1 MRILGATL
9 REVTPAGGRGALVAL
24 DALGALTS
32 SAPFEGV
39 GALTREVARLAAGEP
54 FLLAVDLAIV
64 APQGPGK
71 PRRVDGW
78 IHRRLGLRLAASRA
92 GAGLYGADLITALAT
107 AGHPALPYPDRDRR
121 RTGLVEI
128 HPELVLK
135 AIVWESSSAAASQLP
150 DREDVLRALEVPVY
164 RGARLARAAWADR
177 FAALDRAIRVV
188 AGAPGF
194 DHPAIR
200 EELTK
205 AVTVDAVDRAA
216 AAFDASLLASAA
228 RRYLEEPERCAFV
241 GDRETGYTVVPADA
255 FLRRVV
261 LRESARGADR
271 GALFPR
277 ASLRERLKSHA
288 DVRPLELL
296 DLPGRAQHF
305 EAVFRESPLFEFDNV
320 DEMLWWKHCRHL
332 NGPEV
337 PQEGLKE
344 LVVKLDTSAASADGS
359 PLRLTRSRHKTL
371 SFRFEPPQTW
381 RARIAPRDGRTYPFR
396 VLRATYEG

>member
-24 DALGALTS
+24 DPQGGLAS
-32 SAPFEGV
+32 SAPFDGV
-39 GALTREVARLAAGEP
+39 GALTREVGRLAAGEP
-54 FLLAVDLAIV
+54 FLLAVDVAIV
-64 APQGPGK
+64 SPQGTGK

-78 IHRRLGLRLAASRA
+78 IQRRLGVRLAASRS
-92 GAGLYGADLITALAT
+92 GSHGADLITALAT

-135 AIVWESSSAAASQLP
+135 AIVWESSAAAGAPQLP
-150 DREDVLRALEVPVY
+150 DREDVLRAIEIPVY
-164 RGARLARAAWADR
+164 RGARVARAPWADR
-177 FAALDRAIRVV
+177 FAALDRAIRTV
-188 AGAPGF
+188 AGVEGF
-194 DHPAIR
+194 EHAAVR

-205 AVTVDAVDRAA
+205 AVTVDAVDRTAA
-216 AAFDASLLASAA
+216 SFDASLLASAA
-228 RRYLEEPERCAFV
+228 QRYIDEPERCAFV
-241 GDRETGYTVVPADA
+241 GDRETGYTVVPADP

-261 LRESARGADR
+261 LREPARGADR

-277 ASLRERLKSHA
+277 ASLRDRLKSNA
-288 DVRPLELL
+288 DVRPLELI

-305 EAVFRESPLFEFDNV
+305 EAVFREAPLFEFDNV
-320 DEMLWWKHCRHL
+320 DEMLWWKHCRHVD
-332 NGPEV
+332 GPEV
-337 PQEGLKE
+337 PSEGLRE
-344 LVVKLDTSAASADGS
+344 MVVRLEAAPGTDGS

-381 RARIAPRDGRTYPFR
+381 RSRIAPRDGRTYPFR
-396 VLRATYEG
+396 VLRAVYEA